1 MKNFDVIEEMLAAA
15 GADNRFSLSEPEVY
29 RVLELA
35 GLKAP
40 KYILYPAACGAA
52 AASADAVSRLAGDK
66 AVLKLVSSKT
76 LHKTESGG
84 VKVVDKTAAALEEA
98 LKGLA
103 AKFPDAEGF
112 MAVEF
117 LPHSAF
123 ALGEELLLGARSDDA
138 FGPVI
143 TLGPGGTN
151 AEALIKSL
159 RPGLSP
165 SVMPVDLAFSAKDW
179 EAFLGKSWIWKYAS
193 GGVRGGRRLVQDVEM
208 LEWLEGFSRLMNYF
222 RDGGR
227 SGWAIE
233 ELEIN
238 PLAAGKGGLTA
249 LDGVLRFR
257 KARPPAPRRK
267 PSKNGVASLLHTRSV
282 AVVGVSEKKM
292 NMARIILNN
301 IGRAGFPKEKTYI
314 IKEGAA
320 EIDGVK
326 CFPSPAALPEKIDMY
341 VVAVPSPEVPRV
353 LAEAGDSGKVNGVV
367 LISGGMGEKA
377 GSEDMG
383 RTVVEIIARAREKNP
398 DFALSGGNSMGIVL
412 NGVKINTFFIPD
424 YKLAHPLGVNPHN
437 AKTAFVS
444 QSGAF
449 VISTISR
456 MPWLKPAYSVTVGN
470 QQDVTV
476 PDYVERLAEDDELK
490 VLLVYMEGFKPGDGL
505 ALAHV
510 IEKARANGKQVVLY
524 KAGRT
529 AVGQKAV
536 MGHTAS
542 IAGDYLVTR
551 LIMEKAGALVAETF
565 DDFNDLAA
573 MACYFSGLEIKH
585 GNTFF
590 LSNAGFEGAGMADGV
605 SGRLTAEISP
615 ELAAYMGKT
624 LKDFK
629 LDSIVDAKN
638 PLDITPMAS
647 DGAIAGI
654 IKKAL
659 ASDEFSGAVVSMVPL
674 TPAMNTLPKGA
685 GWPDDLE
692 KSFLK
697 GAAEAARVARKP
709 LIFCVAA
716 GAIYEPYCACAQ
728 ALGLPVF
735 RSSDRAVAVYG
746 KYLDYVMGHAA
757 HRVRPGAAAPAA
769 ARE

>member
-1 MKNFDVIEEMLAAA
+1 MQNLNAVEKIFERA
-15 GADNRFSLSEPEVY
+15 GAEGRASLTEPEVY
-29 RVLELA
+29 EVMSLA
-35 GLKAP
+35 GLEAP
-40 KYILYPAACGAA
+40 KYLLFPAAGLEPAA
-52 AASADAVSRLAGDK
+52 AAAAAVSRLGGDK

-84 VKVVDKTAAALEEA
+84 VKVVEKTAEALEEA
-98 LKGLA
+98 LKALR
-103 AKFPDAEGF
+103 AKFPDAEAF

-123 ALGEELLLGARSDDA
+123 ALGEELLLGARADEA

-151 AEALIKSL
+151 AEALTKSL
-159 RPGLSP
+159 RPGTSP
-165 SVMPVDLAFSAKDW
+165 SVIPVDLAFNSGVWDK
-179 EAFLGKSWIWKYAS
+179 FLSGCWIWAYVS
-193 GGVRGGRRLVQDVEM
+193 GSVRGGRRLVQDGEM
-208 LEWLEGFSRLMNYF
+208 FKWLEGFSLLMKHF
-222 RDGGR
+222 RDGGH
-227 SGWAIE
+227 SDWAIE
-233 ELEIN
+233 EFEVN
-238 PLAAGKGGLTA
+238 PLAASKGRLTA

-257 KARPPAPRRK
+257 KARKASPRVK
-267 PSKNGVASLLHTRSV
+267 PSKKGVGGLLHTASA

-301 IGRAGFPKEKTYI
+301 ILKAGFPREHTYI

-326 CFPSPAALPEKIDMY
+326 CFASPAGLPEKVDMY

-353 LAEAGDSGKVNGVV
+353 LAEAGESGKVNGVV

-377 GSEDMG
+377 GSEGMAG
-383 RTVVEIIARAREKNP
+383 SVVEAIARAREKNP

-412 NGVKINTFFIPD
+412 NDAKLNTFFIPE
-424 YKLAHPLGVNPHN
+424 YKLEHPIGVNPYN

-449 VISTISR
+449 VISTISK

-476 PDYVERLAEDDELK
+476 PDYVERLADEDDLK
-490 VLLVYMEGFKPGDGL
+490 VILVYMEGFKPGDGL
-505 ALAHV
+505 ALARV
-510 IEKARANGKQVVLY
+510 IDKARSKGKQVVLY

-551 LIMEKAGALVAETF
+551 LIMEGAGALVAETF

-573 MACYFSGLEIKH
+573 LACSFANFEIRH
-585 GNTFF
+585 GNTF
-590 LSNAGFEGAGMADGV
+590 LMSNAGFEAAGMADGV
-605 SGRLTAEISP
+605 AGRFTAEMKSP
-615 ELAAYMGKT
+615 DLYAAMTRT
-624 LKDFK
+624 LKEFR

-638 PLDITPMAS
+638 PLDITPMAP
-647 DGAIAGI
+647 DAAIGGV
-654 IKKAL
+654 IKAAL

-674 TPAMNTLPKGA
+674 TAAMNTLPKGGA
-685 GWPDDLE
+685 WPDDLE

-697 GAAEAARVARKP
+697 DAAKAARAAGKP
-709 LIFCVAA
+709 LIFCVAC
-716 GAIYEPYCACAQ
+716 GTLYEPYCAYAQ
-728 ALGLPVF
+728 KLGLPVF
-735 RSSDRAVAVYG
+735 RSADRAVKIYA
-746 KYLDYVMGHAA
+746 KYLEYLLS
-757 HRVRPGAAAPAA
+757 
-769 ARE
+769 

>member
-1 MKNFDVIEEMLAAA
+1 MENFEPIEKIFARA
-15 GADNRFSLSEPEVY
+15 GAEGRSSLSEPEVY
-29 RVLELA
+29 EVMALAGLAAPKYLLFPASGLEPSAAAARAAAELA
-35 GLKAP
+35 GE
-40 KYILYPAACGAA
+40 
-52 AASADAVSRLAGDK
+52 K

-98 LKGLA
+98 LA
-103 AKFPDAEGF
+103 AMARAFPEAEAF

-117 LPHSAF
+117 LPHAAF
-123 ALGEELLLGARSDDA
+123 ALGEELLLGARADEA

-143 TLGPGGTN
+143 TLGPGGTS
-151 AEALIKSL
+151 AESLIKSL
-159 RPGLSP
+159 RPGLAP
-165 SVMPVDLAFSAKDW
+165 SVIPVDLAFNSGAW
-179 EAFLGKSWIWKYAS
+179 EAFLANSWIWTYAS
-193 GGVRGGRRLVQDVEM
+193 GNVRGGRRLAQNADM
-208 LEWLEGFSRLMNYF
+208 TKWLEGFSHLMRHF
-222 RDGGR
+222 RDGGL
-227 SGWAIE
+227 SDWAIE
-233 ELEIN
+233 EFEVN
-238 PLAAGKGGLTA
+238 PLAASKGRLTA

-257 KARPPAPRRK
+257 KARKTEPRVK
-267 PSKNGVASLLHTRSV
+267 PSKQGVAGLLHTAAA

-301 IGRAGFPKEKTYI
+301 ILKAGFPKERTYV
-314 IKEGAA
+314 IKPGVA

-326 CFPSPAALPEKIDMY
+326 CFATPAELPEKVDMY
-341 VVAVPSPEVPRV
+341 VVAVPSSEVPGV
-353 LAEAGDSGKVNGVV
+353 LAEAGESGRVNGVV

-383 RTVVEIIARAREKNP
+383 KTVVETIARAREKNP
-398 DFALSGGNSMGIVL
+398 DFALSGGNSLGIVL
-412 NGVKINTFFIPD
+412 NDAKINTFFIPE
-424 YKLAHPLGVNPHN
+424 YKLAHPIGVNPYN
-437 AKTAFVS
+437 ARTAFVS

-449 VISTISR
+449 VISAISK

-476 PDYVERLAEDDELK
+476 PDYVERLADEDDLK
-490 VLLVYMEGFKPGDGL
+490 VILIYMEGFKPGDGL
-505 ALAHV
+505 ALARV
-510 IEKARANGKQVVLY
+510 IEKARAKGKQVVLY

-551 LIMEKAGALVAETF
+551 LIMENAGALVAETF

-573 MACYFSGLEIKH
+573 MACSFADLELKH

-605 SGRLTAEISP
+605 GGRVTAEMGAGV
-615 ELAAYMGKT
+615 AADMDKT
-624 LKDFK
+624 LKEFK

-638 PLDITPMAS
+638 PLDITPMAP
-647 DGAIAGI
+647 DGAIGGV
-654 IKKAL
+654 IKTAL
-659 ASDEFSGAVVSMVPL
+659 ASDEFSGALVSMVPL
-674 TPAMNTLPKGA
+674 TAAMNTLPKGGA
-685 GWPDDLE
+685 WPDDLE

-697 GAAEAARVARKP
+697 GAAEAARAAGKP
-709 LIFCVAA
+709 LLFCVAC
-716 GAIYEPYCACAQ
+716 GPLYEPYCAYAQ

-735 RSSDRAVAVYG
+735 RSADRAVKIYA
-746 KYLDYVMGHAA
+746 KYLEYILG
-757 HRVRPGAAAPAA
+757 
-769 ARE
+769 

>member
-1 MKNFDVIEEMLAAA
+1 MENLEAIEKILAAA
-15 GADNRFSLSEPEVY
+15 GARNRASLTEPEVY
-29 RVLELA
+29 EVLGLA
-35 GLKAP
+35 GLETL
-40 KYILYPAACGAA
+40 KYLVYPAAGLDPAASAAGAA
-52 AASADAVSRLAGDK
+52 ARRSGEK
-66 AVLKLVSSKT
+66 AVLKLVSSQT

-84 VKVVDKTAAALEEA
+84 VKVVERTPAALEEA
-98 LKGLA
+98 LKAMA
-103 AKFPDAEGF
+103 AKFPDAEAF

-151 AEALIKSL
+151 AEAFTKAL

-165 SVMPVDLAFSAKDW
+165 SVMPVDLAFNSNVWDN
-179 EAFLGKSWIWKYAS
+179 FLAANWAWQYTS
-193 GGVRGGRRLVQDVEM
+193 GCVRGGRRLVQNGELM
-208 LEWLEGFSRLMNYF
+208 KWLEGFAHLVKYF
-222 RDGGR
+222 RDGGP
-227 SGWAIE
+227 SEWAIE
-233 ELEIN
+233 EFEIN
-238 PLAAGKGGLTA
+238 PLAAARGRLTA

-257 KARPPAPRRK
+257 RAKKTAPRVK
-267 PSKNGVASLLHTRSV
+267 PSKAGIGGLLHTRSA

-301 IGRAGFPKEKTYI
+301 ILKAGFPKEHTYI

-320 EIDGVK
+320 QIDGVK
-326 CFPSPAALPEKIDMY
+326 CFASPAALPEKIEMY

-367 LISGGMGEKA
+367 LISGGMGEKS
-377 GSEDMG
+377 GSEDMASS
-383 RTVVEIIARAREKNP
+383 VVETIARAKEKNP

-412 NGVKINTFFIPD
+412 NGVKLNTFFIPQ
-424 YKLAHPLGVNPHN
+424 YKLEHPIGVNPYN
-437 AKTAFVS
+437 AKSAFVS

-449 VISTISR
+449 IISAISK
-456 MPWLKPAYSVTVGN
+456 MPWLKPAYSITVGN

-476 PDYVERLAEDDELK
+476 PDYVERLAEEDDLK
-490 VLLVYMEGFKPGDGL
+490 VILVYLEGFKPGDGL
-505 ALAHV
+505 ALARV
-510 IEKARANGKQVVLY
+510 IAKARAGGKQVVLY

-529 AVGQKAV
+529 AAGKKAV

-551 LIMEKAGALVAETF
+551 LVMENAGALVAETF

-573 MACYFSGLEIKH
+573 LACSFADLELKH

-590 LSNAGFEGAGMADGV
+590 MSNAGFEGAGMADGV
-605 SGRLTAEISP
+605 AGRVTADMSGK
-615 ELAAYMGKT
+615 LAAAMGKT
-624 LKDFK
+624 LKEFK

-638 PLDITPMAS
+638 PLDVTPMAP
-647 DGAIAGI
+647 DGAIGGV
-654 IKKAL
+654 IKTAL
-659 ASDEFSGAVVSMVPL
+659 ASAEFSGVLVSMVPL
-674 TPAMNTLPKGA
+674 TPAMNTLPKG
-685 GWPDDLE
+685 GTWPDDLE
-692 KSFLK
+692 KSFLT
-697 GAAEAARVARKP
+697 EAALAAREARKP

-716 GAIYEPYCACAQ
+716 GTIYEPYCAYAQ

-735 RSSDRAVAVYG
+735 RSADRAVKLYG
-746 KYLDYVMGHAA
+746 RYLDYVMG
-757 HRVRPGAAAPAA
+757 
-769 ARE
+769 

>member
-1 MKNFDVIEEMLAAA
+1 MENFEAIEKILAAA
-15 GADNRFSLSEPEVY
+15 GAEKRSSLSEPEVY

-35 GLKAP
+35 GLEAP
-40 KYILYPAACGAA
+40 KHTLYPAAAFAPAA
-52 AASADAVSRLAGDK
+52 AAADAAAKLSGDK

-84 VKVVDKTAAALEEA
+84 VKVVDKTPAALSEA
-98 LKGLA
+98 LKAMA
-103 AKFPDAEGF
+103 AKFPDAEAF

-159 RPGLSP
+159 RPGLTP
-165 SVMPVDLAFSAKDW
+165 SVMPVDLAFNPKAW
-179 EAFLGKSWIWKYAS
+179 EPFLCGSWIWKYVS
-193 GGVRGGRRLVQDVEM
+193 GGVRGGRRLAQDGEIM
-208 LEWLEGFSRLMNYF
+208 KWLEGFSHLMKHF
-222 RDGGR
+222 RDGGP
-227 SGWAIE
+227 SDWAIE
-233 ELEIN
+233 EFEIN
-238 PLAAGKGGLTA
+238 PLAVSKGRLTA

-257 KARPPAPRRK
+257 KAKKTAPRLK
-267 PSKNGVASLLHTRSV
+267 PSKDGVASLLHTRSV

-301 IGRAGFPKEKTYI
+301 VAKAGFPKERTYI
-314 IKEGAA
+314 VKEGVA

-326 CFPSPAALPEKIDMY
+326 CVASPALLPEKIDMY

-377 GSEDMG
+377 GSEGMAG
-383 RTVVEIIARAREKNP
+383 TVVETIARAREKNP

-412 NGVKINTFFIPD
+412 NGVKINTFFIPE
-424 YKLAHPLGVNPHN
+424 YKMEHPLGVNPYN

-449 VISTISR
+449 VISTISK

-476 PDYVERLAEDDELK
+476 PDYVERLADEDDLK
-490 VLLVYMEGFKPGDGL
+490 VILVYMEGFKPGDGL
-505 ALAHV
+505 ALARV
-510 IEKARANGKQVVLY
+510 IEKARSKGKQVILY

-529 AVGQKAV
+529 VVGQKAV

-551 LIMEKAGALVAETF
+551 LVMEKAGALVAETF
-565 DDFNDLAA
+565 DDFCDLTA
-573 MACYFSGLEIKH
+573 MACYFSNFEIKH

-590 LSNAGFEGAGMADGV
+590 MSNAGFEGAGMADGV
-605 SGRLTAEISP
+605 TGRLTADMGKGV
-615 ELAAYMGKT
+615 AAEMEKT
-624 LKDFK
+624 LKEFR

-638 PLDITPMAS
+638 PLDITPMAP
-647 DGAIAGI
+647 DAAIGGV
-654 IKKAL
+654 IKTAL
-659 ASDEFSGAVVSMVPL
+659 ASDEFSGALVSMIPL
-674 TPAMNTLPKGA
+674 TAMMNTLPKGGA
-685 GWPDDLE
+685 YPDDLE
-692 KSFLK
+692 RSFLK
-697 GAAEAARVARKP
+697 GAAEAAREARKP
-709 LIFCVAA
+709 LLFCVAA
-716 GAIYEPYCACAQ
+716 GSLYEPYCAYAQ
-728 ALGLPVF
+728 SLGLPVF
-735 RSSDRAVAVYG
+735 RSADRAVSIYK
-746 KYLDYVMGHAA
+746 KYLDYVIG
-757 HRVRPGAAAPAA
+757 
-769 ARE
+769 

>member
-1 MKNFDVIEEMLAAA
+1 MENLNAAEKILDRA
-15 GADNRFSLSEPEVY
+15 GAKKRSSLTEPEVY
-29 RVLELA
+29 EFLALA
-35 GLKAP
+35 GLAGP
-40 KYILYPAACGAA
+40 RYTLYPAAALEPAA
-52 AASADAVSRLAGDK
+52 AALDACSRLPGDK
-66 AVLKLVSSKT
+66 VVLKLVSSAT
-76 LHKTESGG
+76 LHKTEAGG
-84 VKVVDKTAAALEEA
+84 VKVLEKNAPVIEETLRA
-98 LKGLA
+98 MA
-103 AKFPDAEGF
+103 AKFRDAEAF

-138 FGPVI
+138 FGPVV
-143 TLGPGGTN
+143 TLGPGGTS
-151 AEALIKSL
+151 AEALTKSL

-165 SVMPVDLAFSAKDW
+165 SVIPVDLAQGRADW
-179 EAFLGKSWIWKYAS
+179 EKFLKGNWAWRYCA
-193 GGVRGGRRLVQDVEM
+193 GEVRGGRRLLGDEEI
-208 LEWLEGFSRLMNYF
+208 LKWLEGFAGLMRHF
-222 RDGGR
+222 RDGGA
-227 SGWAIE
+227 SPWAIE
-233 ELEIN
+233 EFEIN
-238 PLAAGKGGLTA
+238 PLAVSGGRLTA

-257 KARPPAPRRK
+257 PARRDAPRARPSR
-267 PSKNGVASLLHTRSV
+267 NGVDGLLHTRCA

-301 IGRAGFPKEKTYI
+301 MGKAGFPRERTYI

-326 CFPSPAALPEKIDMY
+326 CFASPSALPETVDMY

-383 RTVVEIIARAREKNP
+383 RSVVDILLHGRGKNP

-412 NGVKINTFFIPD
+412 NDVKLNTFFIPE
-424 YKLAHPLGVNPHN
+424 YKLEHPLGVNHFN
-437 AKTAFVS
+437 ARTAFVS

-449 VISTISR
+449 VISTISK
-456 MPWLKPAYSVTVGN
+456 MPWLKPAYCVTVGN

-476 PDYVERLAEDDELK
+476 PDYVARLADEDGLK
-490 VLLVYMEGFKPGDGL
+490 VILVYMEGFKPGDGL
-505 ALAHV
+505 ALARV
-510 IEKARANGKQVVLY
+510 IARARAKGKQVILY

-551 LIMEKAGALVAETF
+551 LLMENAGALVAETF

-573 MACYFSGLEIKH
+573 MACTFADFGIKH

-590 LSNAGFEGAGMADGV
+590 ISNAGFEAAGMADGV
-605 SGRLTAEISP
+605 SSRVTADMGAGV
-615 ELAAYMGKT
+615 AAAMEQT
-624 LKDFK
+624 LREYK

-638 PLDITPMAS
+638 PLDITPMAP
-647 DGAIAGI
+647 DAAIAGVV
-654 IKKAL
+654 KTAL
-659 ASDEFSGAVVSMVPL
+659 ASDEFSGALVSMIPL
-674 TPAMNTLPKGA
+674 TVMMNTLPKSGD
-685 GWPDDLE
+685 WPDDLE
-692 KSFLK
+692 RSFLK
-697 GAAEAARVARKP
+697 DAAEAARAARKP
-709 LIFCVAA
+709 LIFCVAC
-716 GAIYEPYCACAQ
+716 GAKYEPYCAYAQ

-735 RSSDRAVAVYG
+735 RSADRAVKIYG
-746 KYLDYVMGHAA
+746 AYLDYVLGRAA
-757 HRVRPGAAAPAA
+757 
-769 ARE
+769 